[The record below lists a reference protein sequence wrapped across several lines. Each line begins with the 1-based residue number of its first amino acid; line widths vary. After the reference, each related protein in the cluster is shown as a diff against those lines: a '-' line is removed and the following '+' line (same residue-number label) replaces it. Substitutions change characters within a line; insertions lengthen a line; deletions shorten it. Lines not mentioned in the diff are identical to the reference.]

1 SDTLPK
7 VDLIFCK
14 DCLQHLSYKNVQ
26 AALDNFKK
34 SGSKYLLV
42 TSYPKTL
49 KNYDIYDGDY
59 HPLNLFRKPFH
70 MTRPLLKIREKSK
83 VPGVEKDK
91 TMYLFPLT

>member
-42 TSYPKTL
+42 SSYPKTL
-49 KNYDIYDGDY
+49 RNHDIYDGDFRS
-59 HPLNLFRKPFH
+59 LNLFKKPFH

-83 VPGVEKDK
+83 VPGVGSDK
-91 TMYLFPLT
+91 VMYLFSLS